1 MQLDFLKIL
10 FNTFYLLLE
19 ANNLSFPIFSGLLV
33 LSSLRFIVFLKLLI
47 TFINIRNF
55 WLSLLDDY
63 VQALIVFLELGN
75 LTIQLLDFIHSWQL
89 FILIGS
95 FLLIEFSLLFI
106 HLSDFNSPYL
116 QLALSCLQGLVLC
129 P

>member
-63 VQALIVFLELGN
+63 VQTLIVFLELGN

-129 P
+129 S